1 MALAP
6 TGIFQA
12 QPAGD
17 RRAPQGKDIQFMS
30 KVSLFGGGSAL
41 AVALSLALSG
51 QALAQE
57 DAAQVEEVVVT
68 GSFIRGTP
76 EDAALPVDVINAEE
90 LEKQGSPSVVEM
102 VKALTVSNG
111 VIGDTN
117 QFDAR
122 AQGSEGAAS
131 INLRGLGASR
141 TLVLFNG
148 RRLVNAPIGVGSP
161 DVNLLPMAAV
171 GRVEILK
178 DGAAA
183 TYGSDAIA
191 GVVNFITRKNLDG
204 IEVKADYRY
213 IDGSD
218 GDYGGSIAF
227 GETFDWG
234 NILLTAGWQH
244 RSELDA
250 TERDWPFRGYY
261 GLPESYSSGGN
272 PSSFLP
278 TGPVGANPFT
288 ILGGVTRDAGCA
300 PLGGTPAFTG
310 SIATPVCFWNYTA
323 YDNLVEKEDRYQIF
337 GEINAD
343 VTDTIT
349 AHVEGFYSHTDTPQ
363 WATSPSY
370 LALQVPTQT
379 TNPAVAA
386 GLSAGYWVPITNPG
400 FALYKSQNPSQ
411 FGGAA
416 ALANGAYFPGSL
428 FRPLGLAGNP
438 LFGDKASHGSREYE
452 AWRFSASLTGKPSDK
467 FGWDLGVTY
476 MSDNLV
482 RTGYDSVVS
491 RLQLALRGL
500 GGEGCNPATGTPGVG
515 SCKWFNPFSNAIA
528 SNALTGQTNP
538 GFNAAVANDPEVIRW
553 FFQKGSSDLTSRLM
567 VLDLVFNGETGIDL
581 GGGPI
586 AWAVGG
592 QFRKGWFET
601 KYDALSD
608 LTVTPCID
616 TPVTGTTNCAVRNG
630 PFLFLGG
637 ATPTDLQGDVWA
649 GFGEVSLPF
658 TDNFSVQLAARYEDY
673 GKNGGS
679 TFDPKLS
686 ARWQVNDLLAFRGS
700 VSTTFRAP
708 PLTQL
713 DPGQVTTLQFLG
725 GGFRAVDIVG
735 NPNLEPESATTYSV
749 GAILSA
755 GNFRATVD
763 YWSFDFDNP
772 LVTEPVGGMF
782 NTMFPAG
789 VATTDPN
796 HPCNAASFAGLK
808 SRFTF
813 QGACAST
820 TISRIR
826 TGVINGPANKTSGI
840 DVLANYDIDDIWG
853 GNASIGGS
861 LTYVDEF
868 KVAATTVEGVVVS
881 QAFDGV
887 NYLNYQTQI
896 VPIPQWKAQVHFE
909 YARGSH
915 NVRLTLNYT
924 DSYIDQR
931 TANYPPNVLFN
942 ADGTTRM
949 QPSDG
954 RKLDGW
960 LTADLTYRVFLP
972 WETTAVVSVDNIT
985 DEDPPF
991 ARLDLGYDPFTHN
1004 PLGRTVKLNLTKKF

>member
-1 MALAP
+1 MSRTGLLCGASGLAATLALALA
-6 TGIFQA
+6 G
-12 QPAGD
+12 PA
-17 RRAPQGKDIQFMS
+17 
-30 KVSLFGGGSAL
+30 
-41 AVALSLALSG
+41 
-51 QALAQE
+51 
-57 DAAQVEEVVVT
+57 AAQNQEGAEVSEVVVT
-68 GSFIRGTP
+68 GSFIAGTP

-90 LEKQGSPSVVEM
+90 LEKQGSPSVLEM
-102 VKALTVSNG
+102 VKSLTVSNG

-148 RRLVNAPIGVGSP
+148 KRLVNAPTGTGSV
-161 DVNLLPMAAV
+161 DVNLLPMAAI

-183 TYGSDAIA
+183 TYGSDAIG

-204 IEVKADYRY
+204 IEIKADYRY

-250 TERDWPFRGYY
+250 TERDWPFKGYY

-288 ILGGVTRDAGCA
+288 ILAGTTRDSGCA
-300 PLGGTPAFTG
+300 ALGGLPSFTG
-310 SIATPVCFWNYTA
+310 AVTTPVCFWNYTA
-323 YDNLVEKEDRYQIF
+323 YDNLVEKEDRYQIY
-337 GEINAD
+337 GEINVD
-343 VTDTIT
+343 ISENIT
-349 AHVEGFYSHTDTPQ
+349 GHLDAFYSHTETPQ

-370 LALQVPTQT
+370 LALQVPTST
-379 TNPAVAA
+379 TNPAVAG
-386 GLSAGYWVPITNPG
+386 GLSAGYWVPISIPG
-400 FALYKSQNPSQ
+400 FALYKSQNPAQ
-411 FGGAA
+411 FAGAA

-438 LFGDKASHGSREYE
+438 LFDDKASHGSREYE
-452 AWRFSASLTGKPSDK
+452 AYRISGNLSGRPSEK
-467 FGWDLGVTY
+467 FGWDVGFTY

-482 RTGYDSVVS
+482 RIGYDSIVS

-500 GGEGCNPATGTPGVG
+500 GGEGCNFTTGTPGVG
-515 SCKWFNPFSNAIA
+515 NCKYFNPFSNAISA
-528 SNALTGQTNP
+528 NALTGQTNP
-538 GFNAAVANDPEVIRW
+538 NYSAAVANDPELIRW
-553 FFQKGSSDLTSRLM
+553 FFQETGSDLTTRLM

-581 GGGPI
+581 GGGPV
-586 AWAVGG
+586 AWALGG
-592 QFRKGWFET
+592 QFRKGWFEAE
-601 KYDALSD
+601 YDPLTD

-616 TPVTGTTNCAVRNG
+616 TPVTGTTNCAVKNG

-637 ATPTDLQGDVWA
+637 ATPSDLQGDVWA

-658 TDNFSVQLAARYEDY
+658 TDNFNIQLAARYEDY
-673 GKNGGS
+673 GANGGS
-679 TFDPKLS
+679 TFDPKIS
-686 ARWQVNDLLAFRGS
+686 ARWQINDMFALRGS
-700 VSTTFRAP
+700 IGTTFRAP
-708 PLTQL
+708 PLTSL

-735 NPNLEPESATTYSV
+735 NPDLDPESATTYSV
-749 GAILSA
+749 GVIFNA
-755 GNFRATVD
+755 GNFNATVD

-789 VATTDPN
+789 LATTDPN

-813 QGACAST
+813 QGACGST

-826 TGVINGPANKTSGI
+826 TQVVNGPKNKTTGI
-840 DVLANYDIDDIWG
+840 DVLADYDIDDIMG
-853 GNASIGGS
+853 GSGRIGGS
-861 LTYVDEF
+861 LTYVHEF
-868 KVAATTVEGVVVS
+868 KVGPTTVEGVVVS
-881 QAFDGV
+881 NAFDGV

-896 VPIPQWKAQVHFE
+896 VPIPQWKAQTYFE
-909 YARGSH
+909 YTRGDH
-915 NVRLTLNYT
+915 NLRLTLNYT

-931 TANYPPNVLFN
+931 VANYPPNVLFN
-942 ADGTTRM
+942 TDGTTRP
-949 QPSDG
+949 QTNEG
-954 RKLDGW
+954 RKLKGW
-960 LTADLTYRVFLP
+960 LTADISYRVFLP
-972 WETTAVVSVDNIT
+972 WETTAVITVDNIT